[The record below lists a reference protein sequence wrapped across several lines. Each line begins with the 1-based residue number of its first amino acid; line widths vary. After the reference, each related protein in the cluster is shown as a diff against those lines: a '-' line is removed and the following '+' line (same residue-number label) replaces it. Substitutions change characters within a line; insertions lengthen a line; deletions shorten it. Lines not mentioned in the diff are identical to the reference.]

1 MAPGAIGRATDA
13 PDVPDLGLGAVPV
26 HHHRGAVR
34 EGHRVRWAAVANER
48 VEEHLLA
55 EAPAGTD
62 GAGPQLHPAGAVARS
77 VLGDLTACT
86 PIEPDT
92 ERPTRGLR
100 EEGDEPVL
108 HGLLIIVEPAQV
120 PARGAVLLEGEP
132 NAIGISRVTKPLEG
146 RGEQGSGAQS
156 RRLRDVGPV
165 HKVPASRRVPLR
177 RLLRHGPLRGRGGI
191 GVPKQD
197 ESIGVAP
204 PAGRAG
210 RHHRGRNRKVG
221 ERLRGA
227 SSAVLDK
234 YGEAGAGGARQGHE
248 LDLEPGISRGV
259 AGGLASRSEQD
270 CGHPREAD
278 RGPERREEAHP
289 LTDQEA

>member
-1 MAPGAIGRATDA
+1 M
-13 PDVPDLGLGAVPV
+13 
-26 HHHRGAVR
+26 
-34 EGHRVRWAAVANER
+34 
-48 VEEHLLA
+48 
-55 EAPAGTD
+55 
-62 GAGPQLHPAGAVARS
+62 
-77 VLGDLTACT
+77 LGDLTACT

-165 HKVPASRRVPLR
+165 HKVPAPRRVPLR

-221 ERLRGA
+221 ERLRGRA
-227 SSAVLDK
+227 PPSYDK
-234 YGEAGAGGARQGHE
+234 YGKRA
-248 LDLEPGISRGV
+248 LV
-259 AGGLASRSEQD
+259 GLARGTSSTSSRASAVGSLVAWLPD
-270 CGHPREAD
+270 PSRIAAT
-278 RGPERREEAHP
+278 PAKPTAVPSAREEAHP